1 MTNFDASRLSY
12 VLLSRGL
19 ITSKD
24 VDFITGAIDFDTWK
38 KYNNE
43 NKDNITGRFVVKNM
57 PDYEAYHEEE
67 TSTAPEIKPFKKSSN
82 NETDEQN
89 YTE

>member
-1 MTNFDASRLSY
+1 MTNFDASKLSY

-19 ITSKD
+19 LTPKD
-24 VDFITGAIDFDTWK
+24 IDFITGAIDFDTWK
-38 KYNNE
+38 KYNDE
-43 NKDNITGRFVVKNM
+43 NKYSITERFVVKNM

-82 NETDEQN
+82 TETGEQD